1 MAGVVELTSRFEIAA
16 FVRKP
21 PEALDLTR
29 PVSDSQD
36 VEAVSDGVDERLS
49 LPLVGA
55 IGERLGRPVE
65 VFRRDLNRSEGGR
78 MIQFGVFRLGRNVD
92 RAKYA
97 TLASASSRTQNT
109 RTPPCTKPGA
119 FCCAWTRC
127 WWAFCRLIN

>member
-29 PVSDSQD
+29 PVSDFQD

-97 TLASASSRTQNT
+97 TLASASSRTQT
-109 RTPPCTKPGA
+109 TKTPL
-119 FCCAWTRC
+119 R
-127 WWAFCRLIN
+127 